1 MIKNLFDLLRDTNH
15 AAVLNA
21 DIIVMILCLIGWL
34 KFKQPILIV
43 GFGIYLFITIVW
55 HIYH

>member
-1 MIKNLFDLLRDTNH
+1 MIRDFLTNLNH
-15 AAVLNA
+15 PAVFSL
-21 DIIVMILCLIGWL
+21 DIVISILCLIGWL

-43 GFGIYLFITIVW
+43 GFGIYLFSTIVW

>member
-1 MIKNLFDLLRDTNH
+1 MEVIRELLSNLNQVG
-15 AAVLNA
+15 VLSL
-21 DIIVMILCLIGWL
+21 DITVMILCLIGWL

-43 GFGIYLFITIVW
+43 GFGIYLFSTIVW